1 MYVTNRVPTGNSSPR
16 TRGYF
21 RAKDRCAERFR
32 LFPAH
37 AGVFPVAASTYGLA
51 NALPRARGG
60 ISRSWQL
67 AARLIPSSPRTRG
80 YFRLGTAIPTLLYLF
95 PAHAGVF
102 PLRRPHRLSLC
113 ALPRARGGIS
123 GLAKLQGV
131 WPNSSPRTRG
141 YFRLHGPRDRQ
152 SLLFPAHA
160 GVFPWTIG
168 AHFRCGAL
176 PRARGGISELHA
188 VPLFAVL
195 SSPRTR
201 GYFRL
206 PARRS
211 CRGRLFPAHAGV
223 FPRNRQARTTHSAL
237 PRARGGISV
246 YVTNR
251 VPTGNSSPRTRGYFL
266 MRYLLTT
273 RLPLFPAHAGVF
285 PL

>member
-1 MYVTNRVPTGNSSPR
+1 MINLPPPLFPAHAGVFPKRIVIDSGMEPLPRARGGISSYLSNARRNGVSSPR

-21 RAKDRCAERFR
+21 LESVRRPRHYR

-37 AGVFPVAASTYGLA
+37 AGVFHTSPRDSRRKI
-51 NALPRARGG
+51 ALPRARGG
-60 ISRSWQL
+60 ISVWEAL
-67 AARLIPSSPRTRG
+67 
-80 YFRLGTAIPTLLYLF
+80 
-95 PAHAGVF
+95 
-102 PLRRPHRLSLC
+102 LRRGAC
-113 ALPRARGGIS
+113 
-123 GLAKLQGV
+123 
-131 WPNSSPRTRG
+131 SSPRTRG

-237 PRARGGISV
+237 PRARGGISAAPPAPPKPV
-246 YVTNR
+246 R
-251 VPTGNSSPRTRGYFL
+251 SSPRTRGYF
-266 MRYLLTT
+266 R
-273 RLPLFPAHAGVF
+273 VS
-285 PL
+285 